1 MECKLWRTV
10 WQLLKKLR
18 TELPYGPA
26 VPLLGIYPK
35 KTKMPIRKDTWTPLF
50 ITALFT
56 IAKTQKQP
64 KGPPIDDWIENSLVV
79 QWLGLRTSMQAVRV
93 PSLAGE
99 LRACMLHGQKI
110 NEYKT

>member
-79 QWLGLRTSMQAVRV
+79 QWLGLRAST
-93 PSLAGE
+93 AGGHRFDP
-99 LRACMLHGQKI
+99 LSP
-110 NEYKT
+110 

>member
-79 QWLGLRTSMQAVRV
+79 QWLGLHTSMQVVRV

-99 LRACMLHGQKI
+99 LRQKI
-110 NEYKT
+110 DEWIKMWYV